1 MRYLNATRTSF
12 GEDRR
17 VYKAG
22 VGGVTNSQ
30 EIFNVSYDN
39 GRVDVFL
46 NGVRLL
52 PDDDYTRT
60 TSGIGTN
67 IDLVSAIGA
76 NNVLE
81 VVGYQG
87 INSGNAVTE
96 DRFIVGTNST
106 GSGGSYG
113 GSTTVFPVSNN
124 SGSLVSLWRNGIKLV
139 PTTDFVVSS
148 SGSTVT
154 LQSAASANDEIAIQ
168 VIGILNHANVVPNQ
182 SGQNGK
188 YLTTNGSAA
197 SWATIDALPDQSG
210 HAGQYLKTDGT
221 NSDWA
226 TLNPNNITGAL
237 TVTDETIVKIQDGI
251 SMMQASLTGTHEVPS
266 GYSAVVAGPLNIGS
280 SASLT
285 VSGTLVI
292 V

>member
-106 GSGGSYG
+106 GSGGAYG

-154 LQSAASANDEIAIQ
+154 LQSAASANDEIAVQ
-168 VIGILNHANVVPNQ
+168 VIGALNHANVVPNQ
-182 SGQNGK
+182 SGQSGK

-197 SWATIDALPDQSG
+197 SWAPIDALPDHSG
-210 HAGQYLKTDGT
+210 HAG
-221 NSDWA
+221 
-226 TLNPNNITGAL
+226 P
-237 TVTDETIVKIQDGI
+237 
-251 SMMQASLTGTHEVPS
+251 
-266 GYSAVVAGPLNIGS
+266 
-280 SASLT
+280 
-285 VSGTLVI
+285 
-292 V
+292 

>member
-22 VGGVTNSQ
+22 VSGVTNTQ

-106 GSGGSYG
+106 GSGGAYG

-148 SGSTVT
+148 SASTVT
-154 LQSAASANDEIAIQ
+154 LQSAQ
-168 VIGILNHANVVPNQ
+168 VL
-182 SGQNGK
+182 
-188 YLTTNGSAA
+188 
-197 SWATIDALPDQSG
+197 
-210 HAGQYLKTDGT
+210 
-221 NSDWA
+221 
-226 TLNPNNITGAL
+226 
-237 TVTDETIVKIQDGI
+237 
-251 SMMQASLTGTHEVPS
+251 MMRLRSK
-266 GYSAVVAGPLNIGS
+266 
-280 SASLT
+280 
-285 VSGTLVI
+285 
-292 V
+292 

>member
-22 VGGVTNSQ
+22 VGGVTNTQ
-30 EIFNVSYDN
+30 EIFDVSYDN

-46 NGVRLL
+46 NGVRLV

-60 TSGIGTN
+60 TSGIGTS
-67 IDLVSAIGA
+67 IDLVSDIGA

-124 SGSLVSLWRNGIKLV
+124 SGSLVSLL
-139 PTTDFVVSS
+139 
-148 SGSTVT
+148 
-154 LQSAASANDEIAIQ
+154 
-168 VIGILNHANVVPNQ
+168 
-182 SGQNGK
+182 
-188 YLTTNGSAA
+188 
-197 SWATIDALPDQSG
+197 
-210 HAGQYLKTDGT
+210 
-221 NSDWA
+221 
-226 TLNPNNITGAL
+226 
-237 TVTDETIVKIQDGI
+237 
-251 SMMQASLTGTHEVPS
+251 SLIH
-266 GYSAVVAGPLNIGS
+266 I
-280 SASLT
+280 
-285 VSGTLVI
+285 
-292 V
+292 